1 MSKKVITNVTG
12 DVIVANHHTGPIVLP
27 RIYEFNE
34 SGDVTKNKALCRER
48 IIPAGETSETKI
60 PRDEWDLR
68 LARGD
73 ALRALMDRGFLSIV
87 RRIGEVDFRTQNVSD
102 LIVPPHLQG
111 EQQVAQSKTP
121 AGGRVAAALDRK
133 RMQVG
138 TVTIGD

>member
-12 DVIVANHHTGPIVLP
+12 DVIVANHHTGAVVFP
-27 RIYEFNE
+27 RIYEFNA

-48 IIPAGETSETKI
+48 TIPAGETSETKI

-73 ALRALMDRGFLSIV
+73 ALRALMDKGYLSV
-87 RRIGEVDFRTQNVSD
+87 VKRVGEVDFCTQDVSD
-102 LIVPPHLQG
+102 LVVPPHLRGDSQ
-111 EQQVAQSKTP
+111 EADSKTP

-133 RMQVG
+133 RLTVG
-138 TVTIGD
+138 TVTL